1 MGSSKLRLVTTPNVL
16 DVIKLGV
23 IFVVTEY
30 DKEWNDYLTYVSY
43 VNEPELLSMD
53 VAFTV
58 EDAVKQ
64 HRKCCLY
71 VGIRPEEIAVWNE

>member
-1 MGSSKLRLVTTPNVL
+1 MGSSKFKLVSTPNIL

-43 VNEPELLSMD
+43 VNEPKVVLMD
-53 VAFTV
+53 AAFTV
-58 EDAVKQ
+58 EDAAKQ
-64 HRKCCLY
+64 HRKCCLHI
-71 VGIRPEEIAVWNE
+71 GIRPEEIAEWNG